1 MSAKAGRVF
10 LIPVCVVVLAAGV
23 ALYGQQ
29 PAGGRFVDG
38 GRFVR
43 DTQNNLMW
51 EKKDTAGGLHDVNK
65 TVTWCEATGNTEGL
79 CVGASSW
86 IAQVNA
92 EKFAGF
98 TDWRVPTVKELLT
111 LVDKTAAKCGS
122 GSPCISPI
130 LGPTKAFRYWAS
142 DDPRRTS
149 RGTVDFYLGDAQN
162 DFQRNQFQVRA
173 VRTAP

>member
-1 MSAKAGRVF
+1 MNAKAGRVF
-10 LIPVCVVVLAAGV
+10 LIPVCVVVFGAGLA
-23 ALYGQQ
+23 LHGQQ
-29 PAGGRFVDG
+29 PPGGRFVDG

-98 TDWRVPTVKELLT
+98 SDWRVPTVKELLT
-111 LVDKTAAKCGS
+111 LVDKTAEKCGS
-122 GSPCISPI
+122 GSPCINPI
-130 LGPTKAFRYWAS
+130 LGQKKALRYWAS

-149 RGTVDFYLGDAQN
+149 RGTVDFYLGDPQN

>member
-1 MSAKAGRVF
+1 MRAVSRL
-10 LIPVCVVVLAAGV
+10 LILTFVLLFGPRL
-23 ALYGQQ
+23 ALHGQQ
-29 PAGGRFVDG
+29 PPGSRFVDVDG
-38 GRFVR
+38 VVR

-51 EKKDTAGGLHDVNK
+51 EKKDMSGGLHDVNR

-79 CVGASSW
+79 CVGATSW

-98 TDWRVPTVKELLT
+98 GDWRVPTVKELIT
-111 LVDKTAAKCGS
+111 LVDKTAAGCGS
-122 GSPCISPI
+122 GSPCISATI
-130 LGPTKAFRYWAS
+130 GPTKAFRYWAS

-149 RGTVDFYLGDAQN
+149 RGTVDFYLGGPQN
-162 DFQRNQFQVRA
+162 DFQKNQFHVRA